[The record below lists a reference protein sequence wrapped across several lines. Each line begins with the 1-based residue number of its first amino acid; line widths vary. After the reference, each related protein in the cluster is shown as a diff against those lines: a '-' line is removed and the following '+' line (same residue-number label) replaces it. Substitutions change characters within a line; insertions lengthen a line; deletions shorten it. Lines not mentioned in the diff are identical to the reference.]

1 MRKIQFVGYFVTAM
15 LLCFSSPVL
24 GADTKNDVNE
34 IGNRKVAHRSIIS
47 EEKEVAIGRQYATE
61 VERNAKLVT
70 DPIILEYVNRVAQ
83 NVARNS
89 DLKVPLTVKVIKSPE
104 INAFALPGGFL
115 YVNSGL
121 VQAADE
127 EDEIAGVIGHEIA
140 HVACRHWAAQ
150 MTKSTLLQFAT
161 IPLIF
166 IPMSYPV
173 YLGISEAFMN
183 GVPLAF
189 LKFDRNA
196 EAEADRLGIQYM
208 YKAGYDPQSYVT
220 FFGKII
226 QEERRQPGSVP
237 KVFADHPP
245 TADRIIKAQE
255 EIKQILPA
263 RDQYLVSTSEF
274 DDIKTRMNTMAHV
287 QRAQNKQDDR
297 PTLIKREPKDESKT
311 QTPSGQDSGTTDG
324 DKPPVLRRRDSSG
337 D

>member
-1 MRKIQFVGYFVTAM
+1 MRKMQYPVYLVLAI
-15 LLCFSSPVL
+15 LLCLSSPVW

-34 IGNRKVAHRSIIS
+34 IGNRRVAHRSIIS

-61 VERNAKLVT
+61 VERSAKLVT
-70 DPIILEYVNRVAQ
+70 DPVVMEYVNRVAQ
-83 NVARNS
+83 NIARNS

-104 INAFALPGGFL
+104 LNAFALPGGFL

-121 VQAADE
+121 LQAADE
-127 EDEIAGVIGHEIA
+127 EDQIAGVMAHEIA
-140 HVACRHWAAQ
+140 HVAARHWASQ
-150 MTKSTLLQFAT
+150 MTKSTILQYAT

-173 YLGISEAFMN
+173 YLGVSEAFMN

-208 YKAGYDPQSYVT
+208 YKAGYDPQAYVT

-237 KVFADHPP
+237 KVFSDHPP
-245 TADRIIKAQE
+245 TAERIIKAQE
-255 EIKQILPA
+255 EIKQVLPE

-274 DDIKTRMNTMAHV
+274 DDIKTRLNTV
-287 QRAQNKQDDR
+287 ISPQRAQNKQENQ
-297 PTLIKREPKDESKT
+297 PTLIKREPKDEST
-311 QTPSGQDSGTTDG
+311 TPSTSGKDSNSTGG
-324 DKPPVLRRRDSSG
+324 DQPPVLRRRDQG
-337 D
+337 GN

>member
-1 MRKIQFVGYFVTAM
+1 MRKMQYVLYVAAAM

-24 GADTKNDVNE
+24 GEDTKNDVNE

-61 VERNAKLVT
+61 VERSAKLVT

-104 INAFALPGGFL
+104 LNAFALPGGFL

-127 EDEIAGVIGHEIA
+127 EDQIAGVMAHEIA
-140 HVACRHWAAQ
+140 HVAARHWASQ
-150 MTKSTLLQFAT
+150 MTKATLLQYAT

-166 IPMSYPV
+166 IPMSFPV
-173 YLGISEAFMN
+173 YLGVQEAFMN

-208 YKAGYDPQSYVT
+208 FKAGYDPQSYVT

-226 QEERRQPGSVP
+226 QDT
-237 KVFADHPP
+237 FM
-245 TADRIIKAQE
+245 RI
-255 EIKQILPA
+255 
-263 RDQYLVSTSEF
+263 F
-274 DDIKTRMNTMAHV
+274 
-287 QRAQNKQDDR
+287 
-297 PTLIKREPKDESKT
+297 TL
-311 QTPSGQDSGTTDG
+311 
-324 DKPPVLRRRDSSG
+324 
-337 D
+337 